1 VLKETQAA
9 RLVTVDRRRK
19 SLLELSPQ
27 VAPLTAFASKIA
39 QMGPDAHHEVQ
50 VRDRNFILAQ

>member
-9 RLVTVDRRRK
+9 RLVTVERPRK
-19 SLLELSPQ
+19 SLVKLSPQ
-27 VAPLTAFASKIA
+27 LTPSTAFALKIA

-50 VRDRNFILAQ
+50 VWDRNFILAQ